1 MAWPWNHS
9 SCPSKH
15 LEDAEVKLRE
25 LALFDGIDKH
35 GRVNEWNLKI
45 AEIMVWHTP
54 NT

>member
-1 MAWPWNHS
+1 MG
-9 SCPSKH
+9 
-15 LEDAEVKLRE
+15 E

-54 NT
+54 NMYSLSCLT